1 MKVTFVINFETLEG
15 ILDGDPNECYQAN
28 EMFVMLSVFTN
39 QILQAFGYSEKTQI
53 LHIKF
58 FIYINTFT

>member
-28 EMFVMLSVFTN
+28 EMFIMLSV
-39 QILQAFGYSEKTQI
+39 IS
-53 LHIKF
+53 IKF
-58 FIYINTFT
+58 YKHLDIQRKHRFCTLNSLFT

>member
-39 QILQAFGYSEKTQI
+39 QILQAFGYSEKTQ
-53 LHIKF
+53 
-58 FIYINTFT
+58 N